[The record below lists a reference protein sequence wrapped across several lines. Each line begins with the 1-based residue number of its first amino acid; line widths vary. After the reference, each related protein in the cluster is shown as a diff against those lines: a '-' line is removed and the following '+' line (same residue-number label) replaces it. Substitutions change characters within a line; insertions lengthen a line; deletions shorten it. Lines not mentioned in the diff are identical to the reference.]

1 MQIKVKPE
9 MPSVDLNPTLK
20 EKIRQVMSSHYEPK
34 MQHLDLSRF
43 YAKEGTYCYIEMG
56 IVFNVSNT

>member
-1 MQIKVKPE
+1 
-9 MPSVDLNPTLK
+9 MPYIDVNPDLK